1 MSALTIPCEPRGQAL
16 WTQTVTLGGR
26 DYELTFRWSQRMGRW
41 SLDVADQSGAPIV
54 SGQVLAPGFGVLRG
68 SIDTRRPAG
77 DLVLLDTQAPP
88 ITDPSF
94 TSLGDRHQ
102 LLYLDGAELAA
113 VREIVP

>member
-1 MSALTIPCEPRGQAL
+1 MSALTIPCEARGESL
-16 WTQTVTLGGR
+16 WTQTATLGGR
-26 DYELTFRWSQRMGRW
+26 DYVLTFRWSQRMGRW
-41 SLDVADQSGAPIV
+41 SLDVADQGGDPIV

-68 SIDTRRPAG
+68 SVDARRPVG

-94 TSLGDRHQ
+94 TTLGLRHV

-113 VREIVP
+113 VREVVP